1 MKDDFFQDEKTPLNS
16 DQSENFSSAHDDSLD
31 WAKQAYL
38 QLKQKQKEEKEIKEK
53 EILTNENID
62 NRIKVSTTEE
72 TNNNNNK
79 KKSI

>member
-1 MKDDFFQDEKTPLNS
+1 MCCPTLTHP
-16 DQSENFSSAHDDSLD
+16 
-31 WAKQAYL
+31 WKQWCEYANRYYMIGGN
-38 QLKQKQKEEKEIKEK
+38 KKYNIYIKAPKYITTQKIKY
-53 EILTNENID
+53 ILYTNENID

>member
-1 MKDDFFQDEKTPLNS
+1 VERVKVNHILNKNIFILFQL
-16 DQSENFSSAHDDSLD
+16 
-31 WAKQAYL
+31 Y
-38 QLKQKQKEEKEIKEK
+38 
-53 EILTNENID
+53 TNGNID

>member
-1 MKDDFFQDEKTPLNS
+1 MIGGKKYNISKYITT
-16 DQSENFSSAHDDSLD
+16 
-31 WAKQAYL
+31 
-38 QLKQKQKEEKEIKEK
+38 QKIKY
-53 EILTNENID
+53 ILYTNENID